1 MDLLVSDMRCAT
13 VFELHPRTD
22 ADNHRQLL
30 DPSTRFSEAQMN
42 GGNYGHLTWA
52 NAPESRKAH
61 LNDTIDIGYAGPST
75 TIGEVMS
82 TTGGQM
88 CYFYSQ

>member
-1 MDLLVSDMRCAT
+1 
-13 VFELHPRTD
+13 
-22 ADNHRQLL
+22 
-30 DPSTRFSEAQMN
+30 MN